1 VQFTRVVGLVSYGI
15 EHITTGMIASKP
27 ALRVAVDGSLTGGAV
42 SLVDASLNLHQPC
55 SAVHASLSPSTNAEL
70 LQYSGI
76 STAVSSNK
84 HTVQTNELSAAA
96 ELALCYAEGTG
107 DANDATWTDSGLRLY
122 TPKVTQLL
130 YSAPARVITAESC
143 FGDIDLFGRATCLK
157 EVSCTGAD
165 CTVSSNSTS
174 CGPDGS
180 VDCPIIPRHIDT
192 TLTYGGSASI
202 TVPTGITL
210 SLVEHSRGTND
221 IWTQQGI
228 TMNLVQPNNPCR
240 DAVEASAAA
249 SAFGSAD
256 NRQHSGSIVAT
267 VGTTSFILP
276 QGAGELLSP
285 DDTYAVCYTEGDG
298 SDTDAGWRDS
308 YIRLKLS
315 KIAHIVAS
323 DMTVTTRGLL
333 ANVPSLRID
342 WVGSLGFQKHL
353 SLVDITENGGVPCD
367 NAYAGASSHPTGSS
381 A

>member
-1 VQFTRVVGLVSYGI
+1 MHNPCANTQIAGLQTATQYHSGVMKEQSGFIPLERRELNMTQLPFLEAGMIAALCYSTGEFNATSDGTPLDSMWRDSYIRVQFTRVVGLVSYGI

-55 SAVHASLSPSTNAEL
+55 AAAHASLSPSTNAEL

-192 TLTYGGSASI
+192 TLTYGGPASI

-228 TMNLVQPNNPCR
+228 TMNLVHPNNPCR

-256 NRQHSGSIVAT
+256 SRQHSGSIVAT

-276 QGAGELLSP
+276 QGAG
-285 DDTYAVCYTEGDG
+285 
-298 SDTDAGWRDS
+298 
-308 YIRLKLS
+308 
-315 KIAHIVAS
+315 
-323 DMTVTTRGLL
+323 
-333 ANVPSLRID
+333 
-342 WVGSLGFQKHL
+342 
-353 SLVDITENGGVPCD
+353 
-367 NAYAGASSHPTGSS
+367 
-381 A
+381 